1 MARALIAALL
11 INHDTDELTRDL
23 KNLVKARDIAL
34 HLGHGLAT
42 SYDLTAGDDLELTV
56 ESEEGQMLTFAER
69 CREERVL
76 VKAVREDDET
86 HFRLV

>member
-1 MARALIAALL
+1 MAGALIAALL

-23 KNLVKARDIAL
+23 ENLVKARDVAF
-34 HLGHGLAT
+34 HLDLTHAT

-56 ESEEGQMLTFAER
+56 EGEEEQMLTFLAC
-69 CREERVL
+69 CREEGVS